1 MTPTDT
7 PAGKTPTPT
16 PRTKMPLTDIHIEEM
31 VVEAEGGFNVN
42 GVKEARKRIAAIDAA
57 KEVQP

>member
-1 MTPTDT
+1 
-7 PAGKTPTPT
+7 
-16 PRTKMPLTDIHIEEM
+16 MPLTDIHIEEM